1 MSFAV
6 HYDCQRCTRCCR
18 WPGQVKVSEEEIGR
32 IARHV
37 GMSEGDFIAGHTRL
51 RSDRSGLALLDKGNG
66 ECAWLEGRDCRL
78 QEVKP
83 VQCLGFPNQWNFPG
97 WRDECEAVPRLVRTS
112 VAARAGFTLLELV
125 AVMGIAILILS
136 IAVPSVA
143 GYLAEQE
150 LRENMESFT
159 RMVRE
164 AQRSAMAA
172 KAPSRLVFGKEGVL
186 VMAEPPAG
194 GAVMGDAG
202 GVGGGG
208 GGVTLS
214 KEEALEF
221 NRFGAMQKAPV
232 SEWMLWPNGIIEPA
246 EVRYT
251 GPKGTW
257 SLRYNPF
264 KIEPE
269 ILEVKRR

>member
-1 MSFAV
+1 
-6 HYDCQRCTRCCR
+6 
-18 WPGQVKVSEEEIGR
+18 
-32 IARHV
+32 
-37 GMSEGDFIAGHTRL
+37 
-51 RSDRSGLALLDKGNG
+51 
-66 ECAWLEGRDCRL
+66 
-78 QEVKP
+78 
-83 VQCLGFPNQWNFPG
+83 
-97 WRDECEAVPRLVRTS
+97 
-112 VAARAGFTLLELV
+112 LLEIV

-172 KAPSRLVFGKEGVL
+172 KAPSRLVFGKEGVAVL
-186 VMAEPPAG
+186 AEPPAG
-194 GAVMGDAG
+194 GAVMGD
-202 GVGGGG
+202 VGGGG

-221 NRFGAMQKAPV
+221 NRFGAMQKAPAP
-232 SEWMLWPNGIIEPA
+232 EWMLWPNGVMEPA

>member
-18 WPGQVKVSEEEIGR
+18 WPGQVKVSAEEIER
-32 IARHV
+32 IARYV
-37 GMSEGDFIAGHTRL
+37 GMSREDFIAEHTRL
-51 RSDRSGLALLDKGNG
+51 RPDRSGLALLDKGNG

-83 VQCLGFPNQWNFPG
+83 VQCAGFPNTWNFPG
-97 WRDECEAVPRLVRTS
+97 WRDECEAVPRLVRPVGAGCS
-112 VAARAGFTLLELV
+112 GFTLLELV

-172 KAPSRLVFGKEGVL
+172 KAPSRLVFGKEGVSIF
-186 VMAEPPAG
+186 AEPPVAG
-194 GAVMGDAG
+194 GIAEG
-202 GVGGGG
+202 GGAPAGG
-208 GGVTLS
+208 GGVALS
-214 KEEALEF
+214 KEELLEF
-221 NRFGAMQKAPV
+221 NRFGAMQKAPAP
-232 SEWMLWPNGIIEPA
+232 EWMLWPNGILEPA
-246 EVRYT
+246 EIRYT
-251 GPKGTW
+251 GPKGSW

-269 ILEVKRR
+269 ILEVKRK